1 MNLEINR
8 KNIKNVIIK
17 VEDGIIKVSA
27 PYKISDREIKRIVE
41 KNRDKVERLKIKD
54 KHKNRYKNLLFG
66 EKIET
71 SSEIE
76 LEKVYRRNL
85 EKVLDDIFY
94 KYEKITGLS
103 PTSVEIRKMKIRWG
117 TCYPD
122 KKAIKIN
129 LKLAERPIEQIEAVV
144 LHELIHLKYFY
155 HDENFI
161 NECEKYLPNYKELER
176 ELKS

>member
-8 KNIKNVIIK
+8 KNIKNVKIK

-66 EKIET
+66 EKIEA

-76 LEKVYRRNL
+76 LEKVYRRN
-85 EKVLDDIFY
+85 
-94 KYEKITGLS
+94 
-103 PTSVEIRKMKIRWG
+103 
-117 TCYPD
+117 
-122 KKAIKIN
+122 
-129 LKLAERPIEQIEAVV
+129 
-144 LHELIHLKYFY
+144 
-155 HDENFI
+155 DENGNRVTF
-161 NECEKYLPNYKELER
+161 
-176 ELKS
+176 